1 MNPKSALV
9 TQWVRL
15 GLFGIEQAAGADGFK
30 VRLET
35 GKAHKGQFLVAG
47 ALVTTMDFSPMVGM
61 AEGAQGQV
69 LASRLDLEAEGGV
82 EAASHF
88 EVGHLKNNTI

>member
-1 MNPKSALV
+1 MKTNSFAWPV
-9 TQWVRL
+9 C
-15 GLFGIEQAAGADGFK
+15 GL
-30 VRLET
+30 
-35 GKAHKGQFLVAG
+35 
-47 ALVTTMDFSPMVGM
+47 
-61 AEGAQGQV
+61 